1 MLLQV
6 QQEYVLSYN
15 FLTYK
20 SDLRLF
26 YDLYK
31 KLRLETLK
39 KIFKKIFLTIFLV
52 KKKIK

>member
-6 QQEYVLSYN
+6 RQEYALSYN
-15 FLTYK
+15 FPI

-31 KLRLETLK
+31 EI
-39 KIFKKIFLTIFLV
+39 KIRNFKKDF
-52 KKKIK
+52 KKKFFTMK